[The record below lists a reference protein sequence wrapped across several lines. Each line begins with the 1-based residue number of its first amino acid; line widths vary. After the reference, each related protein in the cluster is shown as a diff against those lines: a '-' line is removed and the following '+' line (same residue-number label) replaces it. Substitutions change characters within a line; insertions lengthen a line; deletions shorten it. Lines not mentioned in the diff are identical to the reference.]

1 MIKNIIFDFGDVFIN
16 LDKSATEK
24 AFFKLKNASLPTEIQ
39 KIGKHYE
46 TGTISTPEFIKNL
59 KTLIPKASEKQITD
73 AWNAILLDFPK
84 HRLEFLKKLASEKQ
98 YKLILL
104 SNTNELHINWI
115 KKNIPFY
122 MVFKSC
128 FDAFY
133 LSHEINLRKPEIDIF
148 KFVLKQHQLNP
159 EETLFVDDTKE
170 NTDAAATLGIHTWN
184 NNPKTEDITNLF
196 ILKSDLF

>member
-1 MIKNIIFDFGDVFIN
+1 MIKTIIFDFGDVFIN

-24 AFFKLKNASLPTEIQ
+24 AFFKLKNTPLAPEMQ
-39 KIGKHYE
+39 KIAQYYE
-46 TGTISTPEFIKNL
+46 TGAISSTEFIKNF
-59 KTLIPKASEKQITD
+59 KTVIPEASEKQIID
-73 AWNAILLDFPK
+73 AWNAILLDFPE
-84 HRLEFLKKLASEKQ
+84 HRLEFLKNLASEKQ

-115 KKNIPFY
+115 KKHISFY

-159 EETLFVDDTKE
+159 EETLFIDDTKE
-170 NTDAAATLGIHTWN
+170 NTDTAATLGIHTWN
-184 NNPKTEDITNLF
+184 NNPKTEDIINLF
-196 ILKSDLF
+196 TIKSDLF